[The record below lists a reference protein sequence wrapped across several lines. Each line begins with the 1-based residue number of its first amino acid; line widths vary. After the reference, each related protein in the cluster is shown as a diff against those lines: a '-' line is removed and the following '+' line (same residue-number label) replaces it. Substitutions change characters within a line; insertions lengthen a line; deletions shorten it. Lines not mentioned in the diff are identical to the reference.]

1 MVAFVHA
8 PFPPFGTDLED
19 TAMTFVAAFRDLP
32 ALVSTEL
39 PASDW
44 LTIDQDRIDRFA
56 EATGDRQWIHV
67 DVERAAREAGGTIA
81 HGFLTL
87 SLMATFSME
96 TFDVT
101 GATRRI
107 NYGFER
113 LRFTEPVR
121 CGDRIRLSHR
131 LTRVEEKTGGLML
144 TRACAIEIEG
154 RARPALFADWLI
166 LVLP

>member
-1 MVAFVHA
+1 
-8 PFPPFGTDLED
+8 
-19 TAMTFVAAFRDLP
+19 MTFVAAYHDLP
-32 ALVSTEL
+32 SLVGTEL

-44 LTIDQDRIDRFA
+44 LRIDQARIDRFA

-67 DVERAAREAGGTIA
+67 DVERAGREVGGTIA

-87 SLMATFSME
+87 SLMAPFSMD
-96 TFDVT
+96 TFDVA
-101 GATRRI
+101 GVTRRL
-107 NYGFER
+107 NYGFDK

-121 CGDRIRLSHR
+121 CGDRIRLTHR
-131 LTRVEEKTGGLML
+131 LTRVEEKAGGLML

-154 RARPALFADWLI
+154 RARPALLADWLI